1 VSSSPEPPDRGRI
14 EQWLATQHEA
24 RLGYSSGAGPR
35 RLVVRY
41 AVSAGRLVFRLPE
54 YSSALGYASNQE
66 VTMQVPVRDP
76 GRAGVSHLV
85 VRGVAVVVAD
95 DSGAGADLG
104 LDERWPETLVTRVL
118 ALPTVQVEVVQPR

>member
-1 VSSSPEPPDRGRI
+1 MSSSPDRHDRGRI
-14 EQWLATQHEA
+14 DQWLATQHEA
-24 RLGYSSGAGPR
+24 RLGYSSGGGPR

-76 GRAGVSHLV
+76 GQAGVSHLV
-85 VRGVAVVVAD
+85 VRGIAAVID
-95 DSGAGADLG
+95 EDSGAGAELG

-118 ALPTVQVEVVQPR
+118 ALPATQVEVIHPR